1 MKKLMALTLALVLA
15 LSLGVTALAKDAPIP
30 EGAKVVREI
39 HLRADGVFFYDMRG
53 NYYEEEVPTTAKI
66 YLIPDMG
73 EENSPD
79 DYSDAVADDGSTISA
94 DDLYYSDLYY
104 YLGCDRDVTDF
115 FTAKFKKEE
124 GAKAIKSL
132 KLVSKKIGDVV
143 SNGSFYF
150 DGAAERWGFIEG
162 EMKEGFTGDETKIGL
177 TATYKAKDNLDI
189 TPWDWGEGA
198 LYLAKN
204 GKVIVDFKFYVK
216 NDERGA
222 DADFKAGDGG
232 VVVKPQKNED
242 NEITWESEN
251 DTLAWLAFTSDD
263 NAAKFYPKMTTKW
276 SDQDYTDYFADQDA
290 YLYDFIGNPQIAST
304 SRATLDLRYP
314 FVDEDGELTVDPENA
329 VVYTIG
335 EDGEPVDITS
345 EFQFVE
351 TDDGDYVLRTKT
363 RRLGTYII
371 AGKPAASD
379 AEAAGAP
386 AETAGEAPAGEPA
399 APVKA
404 FLPSFTK

>member
-1 MKKLMALTLALVLA
+1 MKKLLALTLALAMA
-15 LSLGVTALAKDAPIP
+15 LSLGVTAVAKDTPIP

-53 NYYEEEVPTTAKI
+53 NYYEDEVPTTAKI

-73 EENSPD
+73 QENDSSY
-79 DYSDAVADDGSTISA
+79 YSDAVADDGSTISA
-94 DDLYYSDLYY
+94 KDLYYSDLYD
-104 YLGCDRDVTDF
+104 YLGCGEDVTDF

-143 SNGSFYF
+143 SDDNYYF

-162 EMKEGFTGDETKIGL
+162 EMKEGFTDDETKIKL
-177 TATYKAKDNLDI
+177 TATYKAKDNLEI
-189 TPWDWGEGA
+189 ASWGDKVDQV

-276 SDQDYTDYFADQDA
+276 NDQDYTDYFADQDA

-335 EDGEPVDITS
+335 EDGLPADITS

-351 TDDGDYVLRTKT
+351 TDDGDYVLRAKT

-371 AGKPAASD
+371 AEKPAASD
-379 AEAAGAP
+379 EEAAEASAEAAVS
-386 AETAGEAPAGEPA
+386 EEPA

-404 FLPSFTK
+404 FLPSFAK